1 MSETVGSVRTA
12 HTHQLTP
19 AELDAIR
26 GLLDLAFDGDFSAE
40 DWDHCLG
47 GVHAVVYDAD
57 GVPVAHGSVIMRRV
71 VHRGRSYRVG
81 YVEGVA
87 VRAQER
93 RGGLGGRVMEAL
105 EGVID
110 RAYDFGALS
119 ASDAGAA
126 LYRSRGWT
134 LWRGRI
140 EAASPD
146 GPVPLPDEEDS
157 TFVRSAR
164 GSGAS
169 WVPPEALVFDWRD
182 GDVM

>member
-1 MSETVGSVRTA
+1 MSATVGAVRIA
-12 HTHQLTP
+12 HTHQLTT
-19 AELDAIR
+19 AERDAIR
-26 GLLDLAFDGDFSAE
+26 GLLDLAFDGDFGDE

-47 GVHAVVYDAD
+47 GVHALLYDAD
-57 GVPVAHGSVIMRRV
+57 DVPVAHGSVIMRRV

-81 YVEGVA
+81 YVEAVA

-93 RGGLGGRVMEAL
+93 RRGFGDRIMETL

-134 LWRGRI
+134 LWQGRI
-140 EAASPD
+140 ETAGPD
-146 GPVPLPDEEDS
+146 GLVPLPEEEDS
-157 TFVRSAR
+157 TFVRI
-164 GSGAS
+164 GGTSGGLV
-169 WVPPEALVFDWRD
+169 VPPDALLFDWRD
-182 GDVM
+182 GDVI